1 MEDFFFVKRALQS
14 DKLKYLRFF
23 VLLYTHLVAML
34 KNLFK
39 NSGVFGKLLM
49 LFLCMFFLIFTG
61 MALISLIPGNPAD
74 IHILKINQLILSV
87 FTLLL
92 PPIICSYFWYDKPL
106 KSYSLHRLPELKQ
119 VILAIILI
127 FSISPFINLLAYI
140 NEQMV
145 LPEFLSGLE
154 NQIREMEDN
163 AAELTR
169 QMLDVNSTSALLLN
183 LLVMAVI
190 PALGEELFCRGALQN
205 IFSEKFNKYTAV
217 WIVAVIFSLI
227 HFQMYGFL
235 PRMVLGAVLGYLLV
249 WSGSLWLPILVHF
262 INNATIVLASYF
274 GRESEMLD
282 AMENIGKAE
291 TWGYGIASA
300 IISGVIIWH
309 IAHPIPPK
317 GRDFA
322 K

>member
-87 FTLLL
+87 FTLLR
-92 PPIICSYFWYDKPL
+92 PPIICGYFWYDKPL

-205 IFSEKFNKYTAV
+205 ILSEKFNKYTAV

>member
-1 MEDFFFVKRALQS
+1 
-14 DKLKYLRFF
+14 
-23 VLLYTHLVAML
+23 
-34 KNLFK
+34 
-39 NSGVFGKLLM
+39 M

-140 NEQMV
+140 NEKMV

>member
-1 MEDFFFVKRALQS
+1 
-14 DKLKYLRFF
+14 
-23 VLLYTHLVAML
+23 
-34 KNLFK
+34 
-39 NSGVFGKLLM
+39 M
-49 LFLCMFFLIFTG
+49 LFFCLFFLIFTG

-92 PPIICSYFWYDKPL
+92 PPIICGYFWYDKPL

-145 LPEFLSGLE
+145 LPEFLSGVE
-154 NQIREMEDN
+154 NQFREMEDR
-163 AAELTR
+163 AGELTK
-169 QMLDVNSTSALLLN
+169 QMLDVSTLN
-183 LLVMAVI
+183 GLFFNLFVMAVM
-190 PALGEELFCRGALQN
+190 PAFGEELFCRGALQN

-282 AMENIGKAE
+282 AMENLGKAE

-300 IISGVIIWH
+300 IISGVIIWY
-309 IAHPIPPK
+309 IAHPNPPK

>member
-1 MEDFFFVKRALQS
+1 
-14 DKLKYLRFF
+14 
-23 VLLYTHLVAML
+23 
-34 KNLFK
+34 
-39 NSGVFGKLLM
+39 M

-154 NQIREMEDN
+154 NQIREMEDR
-163 AAELTR
+163 AGELTK
-169 QMLDVNSTSALLLN
+169 QMLDVSTLN
-183 LLVMAVI
+183 GLFFNLFVMAAM
-190 PALGEELFCRGALQN
+190 PAFGEELFCRGALQN

-282 AMENIGKAE
+282 AMENLGKAE
-291 TWGYGIASA
+291 TWGYGIVSA
-300 IISGVIIWH
+300 MVSGVIIWY
-309 IAHPIPPK
+309 IAHPNPPK